1 MPVIT
6 FPKGPNTGEEPQ
18 EDLPETGEIEVTK
31 IASYF
36 ECPDCGSAAFFIYDD
51 GEAQCCRCELIMAN
65 ILVIDTD
72 DGPSK
77 ERADGCA

>member
-6 FPKGPNTGEEPQ
+6 FPKGPNTDTESGDTAEEVGAI
-18 EDLPETGEIEVTK
+18 DS
-31 IASYF
+31 IASF
-36 ECPDCGSAAFFIYDD
+36 FHCPDCGSAAFFIYDD
-51 GEAQCCRCELIMAN
+51 GEAQCVKCDTILSN

-72 DGPSK
+72 AEPEK